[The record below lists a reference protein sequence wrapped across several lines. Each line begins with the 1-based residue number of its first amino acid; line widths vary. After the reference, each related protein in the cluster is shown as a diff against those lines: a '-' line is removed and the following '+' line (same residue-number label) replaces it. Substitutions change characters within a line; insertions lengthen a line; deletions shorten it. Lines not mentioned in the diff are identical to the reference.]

1 MPIALIRK
9 VVMVFMTSLMYAEVV
24 ERVMIELKWMEPSA
38 VCELVERYNAGFG
51 HHNLLKVMPIDSEL
65 NWSAYK

>member
-1 MPIALIRK
+1 
-9 VVMVFMTSLMYAEVV
+9 MYAEVV
-24 ERVMIELKWMEPSA
+24 ERVMMELKWMEPSD

-51 HHNLLKVMPIDSEL
+51 HHNLLKVMPVDSEL